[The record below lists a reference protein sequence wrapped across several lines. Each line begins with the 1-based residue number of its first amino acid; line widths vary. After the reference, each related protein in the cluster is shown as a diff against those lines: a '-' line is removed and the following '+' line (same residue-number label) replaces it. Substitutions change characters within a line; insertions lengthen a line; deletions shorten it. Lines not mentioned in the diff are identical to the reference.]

1 MRYSKLLA
9 WTLLL
14 AGVMVTGAQAKA
26 EERGGRYD
34 IAADRYR
41 LAEAI
46 RCGHYGEAA
55 AIRRDIA
62 RDEAALRY
70 HRDFRFDHDRR

>member
-1 MRYSKLLA
+1 MRYTKLLT

-26 EERGGRYD
+26 DERGARND

-46 RCGHYGEAA
+46 RCGHYRDAE

-62 RDEAALRY
+62 RDEAALRFRD
-70 HRDFRFDHDRR
+70 RDFRHDRR